1 MQSWVSKSVARSVVD
16 EPASMQ
22 AAAENK
28 KKIMGSSLFGDDGR
42 PPPQMHP
49 VAQSTVSQPPQNS
62 FSRTMPAPIANA
74 DSVSYENN
82 FNFSSQSNNSYGL
95 NTTMPM
101 TFPDINFETVQPPSI
116 ELMDFG
122 FRHRNNNLATRQVNP
137 RRLEVPPNTQMREL
151 RDELNRDTERFNQK
165 LRKIGQI

>member
-1 MQSWVSKSVARSVVD
+1 
-16 EPASMQ
+16 
-22 AAAENK
+22 
-28 KKIMGSSLFGDDGR
+28 
-42 PPPQMHP
+42 
-49 VAQSTVSQPPQNS
+49 
-62 FSRTMPAPIANA
+62 
-74 DSVSYENN
+74 
-82 FNFSSQSNNSYGL
+82 
-95 NTTMPM
+95 MPM